1 MMWQRFGIALWVI
14 ILLAGCS
21 PEKAS
26 PQLPEKHTVEKS
38 LVEPLDVKNEAAD
51 SRSSPSASSSTET
64 ALKKAEQAHA
74 APDEN
79 VPPEQKVTYQA
90 NVEMR
95 VSRFDQVRG
104 QLEKE
109 ARKRNGYIVNESESR
124 DNRALRG
131 TIVFRIPQE
140 RLSDFLSALEKWAVE
155 MPSKQIQGT
164 DVTEEYVDLKSR
176 LRAKQAVEKR
186 LLELMKQAEKPED
199 LLNIT
204 NHLSRVQEEIER
216 IKGRMRYLDDR
227 INYATVTVN
236 LEQPVVLENP
246 SSGLWQQIL
255 QSFSDSTV
263 WLLNT
268 FQRALVLLAA
278 ALPPLLIL
286 AAIGI
291 PLWNRYR
298 RRRASAAQPP
308 DEK

>member
-1 MMWQRFGIALWVI
+1 MWQRIGFALLVI
-14 ILLAGCS
+14 TLLAGCS
-21 PEKAS
+21 TEKVS
-26 PQLPEKHTVEKS
+26 PQLPENRTVQKS
-38 LVEPLDVKNEAAD
+38 LVEPLDAKNEAMGSQA
-51 SRSSPSASSSTET
+51 SPSASSSTET
-64 ALKKAEQAHA
+64 ALKKAEQPRA
-74 APDEN
+74 AADED
-79 VPPEQKVTYQA
+79 VPPEQKVIYRADVQ
-90 NVEMR
+90 MR
-95 VSRFDQVRG
+95 VSRFEQARE

-109 ARKRNGYIVNESESR
+109 ARKLGGYIVNESESR
-124 DNRALRG
+124 DDRTLRG
-131 TIVFRIPQE
+131 TIVFRIPQQ
-140 RLSDFLSALEKWAVE
+140 RFQDFLSALEKRAVE
-155 MPSKQIQGT
+155 IPSKQIRGT

-204 NHLSRVQEEIER
+204 NHLSQVQEEIER

-227 INYATVTVN
+227 IDYATVTVN

-246 SSGLWQQIL
+246 STGLWQQIL
-255 QSFSDSTV
+255 QSFVDSTA
-263 WLLNT
+263 WLLNA
-268 FQRALVLLAA
+268 FRRGLVFLAA

-308 DEK
+308 DEN